1 MKRCPRCGQT
11 YNESDINFCLNDG
24 ELLSRIADEPPT
36 VVMDRARTTNQTN
49 WDTQYAPPAAWP
61 GNQQQQV
68 TPPAFGQMQAFSSP
82 NQSLAIISLSLGISG
97 LVIGWCCSL
106 GLLLSPGA
114 MITGLIALSQIK
126 KDPSKYGGRGFAIAG
141 IVSGAIF
148 LAVYILFII
157 IYGIAIIGGNIG

>member
-36 VVMDRARTTNQTN
+36 VVIDRARTTNQTN
-49 WDTQYAPPAAWP
+49 WDPQYAPPAVWP
-61 GNQQQQV
+61 GNQQQQM
-68 TPPAFGQMQAFSSP
+68 TPPTFGQLQGSSQP
-82 NQSLAIISLSLGISG
+82 NQSLAIISLSLGISS
-97 LVIGWCCSL
+97 LVVGWCCSL
-106 GLLLSPGA
+106 GLLLSPA
-114 MITGLIALSQIK
+114 ALVTGLIAISQIK
-126 KDPSKYGGRGFAIAG
+126 KDSNRYGGRGFAIGG
-141 IVSGAIF
+141 IVTGAIF